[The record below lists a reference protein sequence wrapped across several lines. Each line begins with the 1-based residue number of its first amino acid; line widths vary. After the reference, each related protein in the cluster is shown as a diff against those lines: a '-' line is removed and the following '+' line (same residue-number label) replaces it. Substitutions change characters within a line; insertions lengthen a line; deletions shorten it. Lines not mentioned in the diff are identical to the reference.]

1 MIVIAD
7 TTPLISLLKLN
18 RLDLLKELFSTV
30 YIPNFVLQELISNP
44 KYKSEADTILN
55 SQFIITKSI
64 TDTTALHIL
73 MKVNML
79 DRGEGE
85 AIILANEL
93 NAEVLLMDE
102 VKGRKIA
109 KKLGLN
115 LSGTLGVLMK
125 AFDKNLLNTSEVL
138 YYIDKLQEYNRQIG
152 EKLIKQVKAHI
163 KLHG

>member
-73 MKVNML
+73 MRINML
-79 DRGEGE
+79 DRGESE

-93 NAEVLLMDE
+93 NAEIIV
-102 VKGRKIA
+102 
-109 KKLGLN
+109 
-115 LSGTLGVLMK
+115 
-125 AFDKNLLNTSEVL
+125 
-138 YYIDKLQEYNRQIG
+138 
-152 EKLIKQVKAHI
+152 
-163 KLHG
+163 